1 MAGKAKGPTV
11 WHENIELLARAL
23 GERGG
28 QLKLE
33 KVPVGPVSSRTF
45 SNHVLPGSCGD
56 CIFCAGA
63 CPNLRYNNDRREME
77 VNPVGCR
84 GCGACLPACPASALQ
99 QRNSNLGRLEKE
111 VCDWLGQGIE
121 GIPPSCNYCPVVVG
135 DLPRVGPDGKNVR
148 IICTGRF
155 ESALAIEAL
164 AKGYSGLIV
173 VGCFFEGFQFEKY
186 KAATER
192 HIGVANELLGM
203 LGLEQVFVKYIPNY
217 MTAPE
222 VMDCLSRSD

>member
-1 MAGKAKGPTV
+1 MAKGAV
-11 WHENIELLARAL
+11 WHENIELLAKVL
-23 GERGG
+23 GEKAS

-56 CIFCAGA
+56 CIYCVGA
-63 CPNLRYNNDRREME
+63 CPNLRYNNEKREME

-99 QRNSNLGRLEKE
+99 QRNSNLGRLERE
-111 VCDWLGQGIE
+111 ICDWLGQGID
-121 GIPPSCNYCPVVVG
+121 GVPPSCNYCPVVVG
-135 DLPRVGPDGKNVR
+135 DLPKAGPDGKDVR
-148 IICTGRF
+148 IVCIGRF

-164 AKGYSGLIV
+164 AKGYNRIV
-173 VGCFFEGFQFEKY
+173 LVGCLFEGFSFEKY
-186 KAATER
+186 LPAAER
-192 HIGVANELLGM
+192 HIGTAKELLGM
-203 LGLEQVFVKYIPNY
+203 LGLDQGRLKYFPKYI
-217 MTAPE
+217 TDAE